1 MIRVRRWIDLLGA
14 VAQVSLLSACTSDA
28 VFVEPH
34 TTRRYRVL
42 MRWDHDRF
50 RPAPVLFALHA
61 YSTDPAVLVKA
72 FALDRRATTRRGW
85 IVVVPEGAR
94 DADGQLSWN
103 ASAACCGT
111 GDQRPDDVDYLH
123 RVLEEVRKSAA
134 VEPERVYAI
143 GESNGAF
150 MAHRWACAAWGDLR
164 AIVSISGAAMG
175 PDDPPCSPAVPV
187 SVLHIHGDRDEM
199 IRYDG
204 GKSGAARYRSARESV
219 ELWRSLDHCSP
230 EARLSRGGSLL
241 PGTSRLEIWSGP
253 QARVG
258 LWTVESGA
266 HHISGLRF
274 AAEQILE
281 FLEGK

>member
-1 MIRVRRWIDLLGA
+1 MDLLGT
-14 VAQVSLLSACTSDA
+14 VAQVSLFPACTSGAD
-28 VFVEPH
+28 FVEPH
-34 TTRRYRVL
+34 TSRRYRVI
-42 MRWDHDRF
+42 MRRDHDRF
-50 RPAPVLFALHA
+50 RPAAVLFALHA

-72 FALDRRATTRRGW
+72 FALERRAAAQRGW

-94 DADGQLSWN
+94 DADGHFSWN

-111 GDQRPDDVDYLH
+111 GAQRPDDVDYLH

-134 VEPERVYAI
+134 VDSERVYAI

-150 MAHRWACAAWGDLR
+150 MAHRWACAAGGDLR
-164 AIVSISGAAMG
+164 GIVSISGAAMG
-175 PDDPPCSPAVPV
+175 PDDPPCTPAVPV

-204 GKSGAARYRSARESV
+204 GKSRGARYRSARESV
-219 ELWRSLDHCSP
+219 QLWRSLDHCSP
-230 EARLSRGGSLL
+230 EARLSRGRSVKAGA
-241 PGTSRLEIWSGP
+241 SRLEIWFGP
-253 QARVG
+253 QARVA
-258 LWTVESGA
+258 LWTVEGGA

-274 AAEQILE
+274 EAEQILE